1 MAININIP
9 SQFREYNNFGSFPAT
24 GDSKV
29 VYVAKNNNKIYRWD
43 GAAYVEL
50 STDAASSWGS
60 IQGTLSNQTDLQT
73 ALDGKV
79 NTEVGKGLST
89 NDYTTTEKNKLA
101 GIASGAEV
109 NVNADWNATSGDAEI
124 LNKPT
129 IPSIA
134 GLATTTYV
142 DSQDATKQNTL
153 VSGTNIKTIEGQS
166 VLGSGNID
174 LTKSDVGL
182 ANVDNTSDLN
192 KPISTATQT
201 ALNAKENTITAGT
214 TSQYYRGD
222 KTFQTLDKTAVGLSN
237 VDNTSDVNKPISTAT
252 QTALNAKQDT
262 LVSGTNIKT
271 VNSTSLLGSGDV
283 SVGVTSVTGTSP
295 ISSSGGATPAIS
307 IATANTSTTGA
318 LSSTDWNTFNNKQ
331 SALTLTTTGT
341 SGAATLVGATL
352 NIPQYSGSS
361 SSGLQGIHALV
372 PLSTGDAIAAT
383 VNATALTTGAMIVN
397 RLWAMPFL
405 PANTFTSSNLYINVT
420 AAVASSLAR
429 ILIYSDL
436 NGKPNTKL
444 YESADLD
451 CSTIGVKTATT
462 SFTFTAGTRYWLSF
476 HSNSTQTISAISTG
490 GLLVFK
496 IVSSTAQYTSYI
508 QTVTYGSAP
517 ASWGTT
523 SGQNTLVPFIGIT
536 AA

>member
-50 STDAASSWGS
+50 STDATSSWGS

-134 GLATTTYV
+134 GLATTSYV
-142 DSQDATKQNTL
+142 DSQDATK
-153 VSGTNIKTIEGQS
+153 E
-166 VLGSGNID
+166 
-174 LTKSDVGL
+174 
-182 ANVDNTSDLN
+182 
-192 KPISTATQT
+192 PF
-201 ALNAKENTITAGT
+201 ITAGT

-237 VDNTSDVNKPISTAT
+237 VDNTSDANKPVSNAT

-262 LVSGTNIKT
+262 LVSGTSIKT

-318 LSSTDWNTFNNKQ
+318 LTSTDWNTFNNKQ
-331 SALTLTTTGT
+331 NALTLTTTGT

-352 NIPQYSGSS
+352 NIPQYGGGGGEGVTATHVLFPPRSGFYY
-361 SSGLQGIHALV
+361 GTGIGVGTSTYTMTNGQLY
-372 PLSTGDAIAAT
+372 LSAFIPSYNLT
-383 VNATALTTGAMIVN
+383 VNELTMQVTTALAGGLLKV
-397 RLWAMPFL
+397 
-405 PANTFTSSNLYINVT
+405 V
-420 AAVASSLAR
+420 
-429 ILIYSDL
+429 IYSDL
-436 NGKPNTKL
+436 NGVPNTKL
-444 YESADLD
+444 FESATAATD
-451 CSTIGVKTATT
+451 TIGVKTITGF
-462 SFTFTAGTRYWLSF
+462 SFTFNAKTVYWVSMVANGAVIVRGITSSSAAF
-476 HSNSTQTISAISTG
+476 APSIANSNSTQFYSSWLYNQIFASLPSTLGTPTSSNLNGTAIPYI
-490 GLLVFK
+490 VFR
-496 IVSSTAQYTSYI
+496 
-508 QTVTYGSAP
+508 
-517 ASWGTT
+517 
-523 SGQNTLVPFIGIT
+523 